1 MKTLKIFL
9 SETTRPRALIF
20 GMLTSTKF
28 VQIIP
33 LGPKLGPSQ
42 GSYILHRLNKTESA
56 VFQYCSFSISK
67 DPVFQIIYI
76 GQTWNKFLVCNHKAL
91 SLDIWYVASSS
102 GPLPSCSYN
111 ASCAK
116 KWARPRSQMFFIGL
130 FIYGKNERIFP
141 S

>member
-9 SETTRPRALIF
+9 SETTRPRASIF
-20 GMLTSTKF
+20 GMWTSTKF

-33 LGPKLGPSQ
+33 LGPKLSPSQ
-42 GSYILHRLNKTESA
+42 GSYSLHRLNKTESA

-76 GQTWNKFLVCNHKAL
+76 GQTWNKFVVCNHKAQ

-102 GPLPSCSYN
+102 GPLPSCLYN

-116 KWARPRSQMFFIGL
+116 NGPAPRSQMFYNGFI
-130 FIYGKNERIFP
+130 
-141 S
+141 